1 MMSPRSTGS
10 PVSASTGFS
19 EMRLPVFG
27 LIWLSLIRSA
37 SLVAGAS
44 EIGQVTS
51 ETRRWPDQLGRGM
64 TALFFVFRLNQCP
77 EVPRSQRVVGSPVRE
92 HPEHRWRSTRNS
104 GKGIGTHHRT
114 GFR

>member
-1 MMSPRSTGS
+1 MSPRSTGS

-27 LIWLSLIRSA
+27 LIWLRRMRSA

-44 EIGQVTS
+44 AIGHVTN

-64 TALFFVFRLNQCP
+64 SAVSFEFRLNKGS
-77 EVPRSQRVVGSPVRE
+77 EVPKSQRVVRFGGSALRLIQY
-92 HPEHRWRSTRNS
+92 
-104 GKGIGTHHRT
+104 G
-114 GFR
+114 